1 MKIAMFWLILSC
13 LFTSRLFVRAAI
25 EDPEGFHKV
34 TSSVRK
40 KCIAETGTTV
50 EDVENTEYGQFPDD
64 DRLKCY
70 FKCALEKFKVMDKK
84 GNMNFDIVRKTIPSV
99 YKDILDDMI
108 DTCSDIGK
116 YCDESFISL
125 RVHACYLTGCVFTEN
140 VINFLGGKDKC
151 AKAFNFMKCMFQANP
166 IVSQITLFF
175 IFHCTLVRKKNILDV
190 SFLGLPRAIN
200 DSARDRDASA
210 MCVYDDETG

>member
-108 DTCSDIGK
+108 DTCSDIG
-116 YCDESFISL
+116 
-125 RVHACYLTGCVFTEN
+125 
-140 VINFLGGKDKC
+140 GKDKC